1 MVWISKEF
9 HNFIVESRD
18 VINNINMKYTGD
30 NAVITKEDL
39 KPLADIMN

>member
-18 VINNINMKYTGD
+18 AINNINMKYTGD

>member
-9 HNFIVESRD
+9 HEFIVKSRD

-30 NAVITKEDL
+30 NAVITKADL
-39 KPLADIMN
+39 QPLKDIMN